1 MKKRKAFT
9 LVEIMIAMFLMT
21 IVILSVFMLNQNAEK
36 NSMDAY
42 YEMLCF
48 SLAREPIEV
57 FRAFGYNK
65 VLKIS
70 KHHELAPL
78 VYRNAL
84 DDFAEIENKN
94 DEDDVNYPFDYPN
107 EVTNFQRYIELNT
120 DNDDYIKITVMVG
133 PKGGSKAENWLRK
146 KAVYDNKYSVQ
157 LDSIIMKTPKR

>member
-1 MKKRKAFT
+1 MRKRKAFT

-57 FRAFGYNK
+57 FRAFGYKK
-65 VLKIS
+65 VLDIS
-70 KHHELAPL
+70 KNHELAPL
-78 VYRNAL
+78 VYRAAL
-84 DDFAEIENKN
+84 DDFAVIECNPD
-94 DEDDVNYPFDYPN
+94 DEDNYPFAYPN
-107 EVTNFQRYIELNT
+107 EVTNFQRYIDLNT
-120 DNDDYIKITVMVG
+120 DNDDYIIITVMVG

-146 KAVYDNKYSVQ
+146 KAVYENKYSVQ